1 MHNHPDIIASRQDLR
16 HQVLGRRDRLSA
28 RERHLKSG
36 ALAARLMGLEPYARA
51 RSILFFASFR
61 SEVDT
66 FLLMEEV
73 LAGGRQLAL
82 PLTVTREKQL
92 RIYEV
97 RDLEEDLVRGYQGIL
112 EPDPTRCAELG
123 PAELDLVI
131 VPGSVFDRQGGR
143 MCYGGGYCDRFL
155 ANRAPQATRVG
166 ICFDLQL
173 VTEVPMAPHDQYVDY
188 VVTESRIAERPA
200 SR

>member
-1 MHNHPDIIASRQDLR
+1 MHNHAETIARHRDLR
-16 HQVLGRRDRLSA
+16 RRVLGRRDRLSA

-66 FLLMEEV
+66 FFLMEEV

-97 RDLEEDLVRGYQGIL
+97 QDLEKDLVRGYQGIR
-112 EPDPTRCAELG
+112 EPDPQCCQEID
-123 PAELDLVI
+123 PAVLDLVI

-143 MCYGGGYCDRFL
+143 MGYGGGYYDRFL

-173 VTEVPMAPHDQYVDY
+173 VTEVSMAPHDQYVDY
-188 VVTESRIAERPA
+188 VVTESQIAERPG